1 MSFRVLNYK
10 YMVHIK
16 FMEGFLEYNNI
27 LLGMSKQSYHRAVG
41 NTQYGI
47 RKQHEI
53 FLNFFK
59 KFHLSGRQA
68 FFGVTA

>member
-27 LLGMSKQSYHRAVG
+27 LLGMSKTIISSR
-41 NTQYGI
+41 
-47 RKQHEI
+47 
-53 FLNFFK
+53 
-59 KFHLSGRQA
+59 GRQYT
-68 FFGVTA
+68 VRYQETAQNFP